1 MHLDVPMLDAVDGS
15 ELAAYRRTLLG
26 RFDDRVL
33 TTTTARIGMGVLLGA
48 VLIVGSFHF
57 IRKIDQTQD
66 SLPRAGG
73 ERHRTALGRWL
84 PTAKLLTEDGGQNPY
99 GYGHWFPTPPM
110 VLLSLVPLTQL
121 GYIGAGVVWAA
132 LMVAAFLFAMFVVI
146 RSLGREG
153 FSVPLGVL
161 LATGVFSM
169 RPIYSE
175 ITRGNVNLFMMFWLA
190 LAWGL
195 YVRKH
200 DFWAGILVALAVVT
214 KITPALV
221 IVYFLYK
228 RAWRVCAGAGVGLVL
243 VFGVIP
249 SLLLGIDTN
258 GDYLRTWFQM
268 LVAPF
273 AIEGY
278 VTRAI
283 ENQSLIGVT
292 MRLLSNA
299 GVLSIQLMPADQLLT
314 AGMEDDM
321 MRPATTLGLL
331 LKPTLVL
338 PILGWLA
345 WCCRTRCP
353 DRRDVRHLLEFGM
366 VLLAMLLLSER
377 TWKHH
382 ATTLPIV
389 FLGVWYALTCMDW
402 SDRFRRW
409 FVAGLVVQFLLLVAS
424 SQGILQDKAA
434 DMALDGGAFCWGLVL
449 CLVQAGILI
458 RATRPRMPSPEEPPM
473 PSAAM

>member
-1 MHLDVPMLDAVDGS
+1 
-15 ELAAYRRTLLG
+15 
-26 RFDDRVL
+26 
-33 TTTTARIGMGVLLGA
+33 
-48 VLIVGSFHF
+48 
-57 IRKIDQTQD
+57 
-66 SLPRAGG
+66 
-73 ERHRTALGRWL
+73 
-84 PTAKLLTEDGGQNPY
+84 
-99 GYGHWFPTPPM
+99 M
-110 VLLSLVPLTQL
+110 VLLSLVPLTKL
-121 GYIGAGVVWAA
+121 GYIGAGLLWAA
-132 LMVAAFLFAMFVVI
+132 LMITAFLFAMFVMI

-161 LATGVFSM
+161 LAAGIFSM

-175 ITRGNVNLFMMFWLA
+175 ITRGNVNLFMMLWLA

-200 DFWAGILVALAVVT
+200 DFWAGLFVALAVVT

-243 VFGVIP
+243 LFGVIP

-258 GDYLRTWFQM
+258 SDYLRTWFEM

-278 VTRAI
+278 VTYAI
-283 ENQSLIGVT
+283 NNQSLIGVA

-299 GVLSIQLMPADQLLT
+299 GVLSVELMPADQLAS

-321 MRPATTLGLL
+321 IRPATMLGQL
-331 LKPTLVL
+331 LKPALVL
-338 PILGWLA
+338 PVLGWLA

-353 DRRDVRHLLEFGM
+353 DRRDPRHLLEFGM
-366 VLLAMLLLSER
+366 VLLAMLLLCER

-389 FLGVWYALTCMDW
+389 FLGVWYVLTCLDG

-424 SQGILQDKAA
+424 SQGLLQDRAA
-434 DMALDGGAFCWGLVL
+434 DLALDGGVFCWGLVL
-449 CLVQAGILI
+449 CFVQTGILV
-458 RATRPRMPSPEEPPM
+458 RSVRPPTPSVASPPI
-473 PSAAM
+473 PSL

>member
-1 MHLDVPMLDAVDGS
+1 MQMNASKTSADDCP
-15 ELAAYRRTLLG
+15 ELVAYRRTLLG
-26 RFDDRVL
+26 RFDERRL
-33 TTTTARIGMGVLLGA
+33 GTLAARIVLGGLLGA
-48 VLIVGSFHF
+48 VLLVGSAQLV
-57 IRKIDQTQD
+57 RKIDLTQP
-66 SLPRAGG
+66 SPYRASG

-84 PTAKLLTEDGGQNPY
+84 PTAELLTKNDSAEHPY

-110 VLLSLVPLTQL
+110 VLLSLVPLTKL
-121 GYIGAGVVWAA
+121 GYIGAGLLWAA

-146 RSLGREG
+146 RSLGRESFG
-153 FSVPLGVL
+153 VPLGVL
-161 LATGVFSM
+161 LAAGIFSL

-175 ITRGNVNLFMMFWLA
+175 ITRGNVNLFMMLWLA

-200 DFWAGILVALAVVT
+200 DFWAGIFVALAVVT

-228 RAWRVCAGAGVGLVL
+228 RKWRVCAGAGVGLVL
-243 VFGVIP
+243 LFGVIP
-249 SLLLGIDTN
+249 SLFLGIDTN
-258 GDYLRTWFQM
+258 SDYLRTWFEM

-278 VTRAI
+278 VTKTI
-283 ENQSLIGVT
+283 ENQSLIGVA

-299 GVLSIQLMPADQLLT
+299 GVLSVELMPTDQLMS

-321 MRPATTLGLL
+321 IRPVTMLGRL
-331 LKPTLVL
+331 LKPALVL
-338 PILGWLA
+338 PVLGWLA
-345 WCCRTRCP
+345 WCCRTKCP
-353 DRRDVRHLLEFGM
+353 DRRDPRHLLEFGM
-366 VLLAMLLLSER
+366 VLLAMLLLCER

-389 FLGVWYALTCMDW
+389 FLGVWYVLTCIDW

-424 SQGILQDKAA
+424 SQGLLQDKAA
-434 DMALDGGAFCWGLVL
+434 DLALDGGVFCWGLVL
-449 CLVQAGILI
+449 CFVQAGILV
-458 RATRPRMPSPEEPPM
+458 RAARPATSSR
-473 PSAAM
+473 